1 VDSQYGAEGGYI
13 GAELFEGQVSNKNP
27 IGLTSAEAAKRL
39 NDFGFNELPSAKPKS
54 IWGIAL
60 EVIKEP
66 MFLLLISCATL
77 YMILGDYREGIIL
90 LSTISV
96 IIGITFYQYRK
107 TERALETLKNLSSP
121 RALVVR
127 DGIEQ
132 RIAGRD
138 VVPGDLIILHEG
150 DRVPAD
156 AELVEVSNVLIDESI
171 LTGESVPVNK
181 ILDAKAAASVFS
193 GTLVLA
199 GKGLAKATSTGQ
211 KTELGKI
218 GVSLRSIE
226 ELDTPLQQEMKVMVR
241 NFAMAGVAI
250 TILVIAMFY
259 FTRGQL
265 IQAILT
271 GLSAAMAI
279 LPEEFPVVL
288 TVFLALGAWGLSKR
302 NVLTRKPSAIETLG
316 SATVLCSDKTGT
328 ITQNKMEVRVLCV
341 SNSIVDKPD
350 FVLQAEIVSPIILA
364 GAHACVPDSHD
375 PMEKAM
381 IDLAVSLRMKDPIKV
396 IKEYAFTRER
406 MTMTRVLRD
415 EKAMQTIA
423 YCKGAPEFV
432 FKLCGLQDT
441 DIQSNTELVHK
452 LAARGLR
459 VLAVAQ
465 TRVNEN
471 TLPDDQTGFQFHY
484 IGLVGLADPVRLEVP
499 QAVRECLAAGVKVIM
514 ITGDY
519 PETARSI
526 AHEIGLPDVKIISGP
541 ELEVLSEAA
550 LRKEISN
557 VNVFARVLPE
567 QKLRIVNALKANNE
581 IVAMTGDGV
590 NDAPALKAAD
600 IGVAMGL
607 KGTDVSRE
615 AASLV
620 LLDDNFASIVMAIR
634 QGRKIFDN
642 LQKAMAYIL
651 AIHIPIIGL
660 TLIPAFVST
669 LPVLLLPLHIV
680 FMELIIDPACSVA
693 FESEGEEKGIM
704 DRPPRSPNV
713 KFFGTGK
720 ILNSLFQGSMLLL
733 MVIGVYWLSIW
744 EGHTEGEVRAIAF
757 SALIIGN
764 IFLILTNLSK
774 TRSVLFVLTEKN
786 PPLKFILAGAMV
798 ILLTIL
804 HVPAL
809 LEIFSFEFPGYQHF
823 ISSLIG
829 AFLVLFVLETA
840 KYFKRNR
847 AQMG

>member
-1 VDSQYGAEGGYI
+1 VQ
-13 GAELFEGQVSNKNP
+13 NP
-27 IGLTSAEAAKRL
+27 SLKGLSSTEAAQKLRDVGL
-39 NDFGFNELPSAKPKS
+39 NELPSAKPKT
-54 IWGIAL
+54 IWGIAW
-60 EVIKEP
+60 EVMKEP
-66 MFLLLISCATL
+66 MFLLLISCGTL
-77 YMILGDYREGIIL
+77 YLILGDYREGVIL

-127 DGIEQ
+127 DGVEQ

-138 VVPGDLIILHEG
+138 VVPGDVLILNEG

-156 AELVEVSNVLIDESI
+156 AVLAESLNLLIDESI
-171 LTGESVPVNK
+171 LTGESVPVLKNLLPDK
-181 ILDAKAAASVFS
+181 EIAVFS

-199 GKGLAKATSTGQ
+199 GKGVALVNATGL

-218 GVSLRSIE
+218 GVSLQGIE
-226 ELDTPLQQEMKVMVR
+226 ESDTRLQKEMKVLVR
-241 NFAMAGVAI
+241 NFAIAGVAI

-328 ITQNKMEVRVLCV
+328 ITQNKMEVRALCV
-341 SNSIVDKPD
+341 GNSIVDKPN
-350 FVLQAEIVSPIILA
+350 FVSQTEFVTPIILA
-364 GAHACVPDSHD
+364 AAHACVPDSHD

-381 IDLAVSLRMKDPIKV
+381 LDLAVSLRKDDQIKV
-396 IKEYAFTRER
+396 VKEYAFTREL
-406 MTMTRVLRD
+406 MAMTRLLTD
-415 EKAMQTIA
+415 EKTKQTIA

-432 FKLCGLQDT
+432 LRLCGLQEA
-441 DIQSNTELVHK
+441 DIQHNTELVHK

-465 TRVNEN
+465 TVVNETTFPQN
-471 TLPDDQTGFQFHY
+471 QAGFQFNY
-484 IGLVGLADPVRLEVP
+484 IGLVGLADPIRPEVP
-499 QAVRECLAAGVKVIM
+499 QAVKECLAAGVKVIM

-526 AHEIGLPDVKIISGP
+526 AREIGLPDEKIISGK
-541 ELEVLSEAA
+541 ELEALSEAE

-581 IVAMTGDGV
+581 VVAMTGDGV
-590 NDAPALKAAD
+590 NDAPALKAAN

-660 TLIPAFVST
+660 TLIPAFISS

-704 DRPPRSPNV
+704 NRPPRSPHV

-720 ILNSLFQGSMLLL
+720 ILNSIFQGSMLLL

-786 PPLKFILAGAMV
+786 PSLKFILAGAIL

-829 AFLVLFVLETA
+829 AFIVLFVLETA
-840 KYFKRNR
+840 KYFKRKR